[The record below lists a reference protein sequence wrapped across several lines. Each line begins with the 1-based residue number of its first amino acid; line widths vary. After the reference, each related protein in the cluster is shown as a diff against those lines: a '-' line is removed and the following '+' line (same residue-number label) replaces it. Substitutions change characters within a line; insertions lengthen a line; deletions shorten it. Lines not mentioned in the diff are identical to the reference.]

1 MGTNPA
7 VRFAITVNGAGVSY
21 LGSGLWFPTAWA
33 DDFGDTF
40 TTDPATHPFGDV
52 FKQVSADQFQEGI
65 LGKLSFA
72 VTVGLFTH
80 NHLL

>member
-1 MGTNPA
+1 MSASTTVIFSVA
-7 VRFAITVNGAGVSY
+7 VDCTRVSY
-21 LGSGLWFPTAWA
+21 LGPGFWFLTAWA
-33 DDFGDTF
+33 DDFGDIV
-40 TTDPATHPFGDV
+40 TTDPATHFFRDV
-52 FKQVSADQFQEGI
+52 FKLVRANRFQEGT